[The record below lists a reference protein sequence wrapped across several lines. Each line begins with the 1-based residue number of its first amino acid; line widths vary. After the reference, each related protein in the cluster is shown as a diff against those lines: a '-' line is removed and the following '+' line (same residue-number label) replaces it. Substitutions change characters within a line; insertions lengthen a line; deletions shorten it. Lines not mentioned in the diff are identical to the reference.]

1 MCVVAYLRSL
11 PLWER
16 GFKRTVAYFLC
27 FDDLCRS
34 PCGSV
39 DLNDVETYNIP
50 QHVLSLPLWERGFKQ
65 IHVLRGHRHTCRSPC
80 GSVDLNEKVRLSM
93 KKLPSS
99 LPLWECK
106 EK

>member
-1 MCVVAYLRSL
+1 MDWSGRSPCGSVDLNAYTIHTYLAPVSL

-16 GFKRTVAYFLC
+16 GFKRYISLASGYDF
-27 FDDLCRS
+27 FRRS

-39 DLNDVETYNIP
+39 DLNKTADWGTYEVNP
-50 QHVLSLPLWERGFKQ
+50 
-65 IHVLRGHRHTCRSPC
+65 
-80 GSVDLNEKVRLSM
+80 
-93 KKLPSS
+93 S

>member
-1 MCVVAYLRSL
+1 MCVVAYLLSL

-16 GFKRTVAYFLC
+16 GFKHLVYEPDYPWNMSLPLWERGFKHDHVPRGDHQHESLPLWERGFKHQNNMIGEIVAN
-27 FDDLCRS
+27 CRS

-39 DLNDVETYNIP
+39 DLNKTADRGTYEVNP
-50 QHVLSLPLWERGFKQ
+50 
-65 IHVLRGHRHTCRSPC
+65 
-80 GSVDLNEKVRLSM
+80 
-93 KKLPSS
+93 S

>member
-1 MCVVAYLRSL
+1 MCVVAYLLSL

-16 GFKRTVAYFLC
+16 GFKREDPWINFIRAAG
-27 FDDLCRS
+27 RS

-39 DLNDVETYNIP
+39 DLNKTADRETYEVNP
-50 QHVLSLPLWERGFKQ
+50 
-65 IHVLRGHRHTCRSPC
+65 
-80 GSVDLNEKVRLSM
+80 
-93 KKLPSS
+93 S